1 MKPLPTTISTAY
13 FLRPGQRIRAAY
25 CPAHVVVA
33 DHVPTTG
40 FRPPDVA
47 TAAKVRVTNIINT
60 TNVRRIP
67 KRVRRSLGDATGA
80 AALLARK
87 QTRP

>member
-1 MKPLPTTISTAY
+1 MKPFPTTISTAY

-33 DHVPTTG
+33 VHVPTTG

-47 TAAKVRVTNIINT
+47 AAAKVRVASNTNT
-60 TNVRRIP
+60 TDMRRIP
-67 KRVRRSLGDATGA
+67 KTVRRSLGKATGA
-80 AALLARK
+80 AVLLARK
-87 QTRP
+87 QTGL